1 MITYADKS
9 DAKLHRSAITA
20 VDKLAAITIEAAKQ
34 DGVVGVMAAS
44 EHKCAVAPANAYG
57 SAGPSAVVAVTPT
70 LNKTVDITVP
80 QCAGATHYDVFFST
94 DAAPKWVGRITE
106 AQRASGI
113 AITAVGTTAAGG
125 SAGKV
130 NVRLVGTGLG
140 SDVAP
145 FSTNNAYKPTA
156 VTAVDCT
163 GRTKALIHVKAAVTD
178 LRSLPTLSVVPFLK
192 NAATGEFS
200 QGTVVALAPLSAIG
214 KALQQS
220 FTLDVLG
227 ASGLVVLV
235 DTISGQGTA
244 ATVYVE
250 LM

>member
-1 MITYADKS
+1 MDRVVT
-9 DAKLHRSAITA
+9 
-20 VDKLAAITIEAAKQ
+20 
-34 DGVVGVMAAS
+34 GVQI
-44 EHKCAVAPANAYG
+44 
-57 SAGPSAVVAVTPT
+57 
-70 LNKTVDITVP
+70 ITVNIQRRAFAEKPAGVTAP
-80 QCAGATHYDVFFST
+80 QLPVPQ
-94 DAAPKWVGRITE
+94 APLPPDLQ
-106 AQRASGI
+106 QRASGI